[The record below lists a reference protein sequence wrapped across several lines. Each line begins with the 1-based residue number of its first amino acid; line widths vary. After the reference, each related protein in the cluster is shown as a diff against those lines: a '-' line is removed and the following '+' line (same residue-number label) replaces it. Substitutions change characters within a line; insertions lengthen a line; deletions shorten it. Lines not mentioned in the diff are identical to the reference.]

1 MKRKK
6 KEKNITIT
14 SFIYYIA
21 TVVLATAVNFIRDEN
36 PTAPSMYN
44 AMDYCKS

>member
-1 MKRKK
+1 MKK

-21 TVVLATAVNFIRDEN
+21 AVVLASAMNFVRDES
-36 PTAPSMYN
+36 PSGS
-44 AMDYCKS
+44 KHI

>member
-21 TVVLATAVNFIRDEN
+21 TVLATAVNFIRDEN

-44 AMDYCKS
+44 AMDYYKS